1 MANLERRGIVR
12 NSLRY
17 ALAAWVGLAVAG
29 SAAKAQ
35 TEVSFTDTTFAV
47 SDYTTTIIVNEV
59 GSSARVTVRQRGAD
73 GNPGLYRRVMHEG
86 DKGAEAHEMQV
97 AHLHREATHDPAV
110 SGGIATLSYGY
121 DLRTFESAG
130 FSNYYLVIF
139 QNDSHY
145 RPRIDRVS
153 REEWTRFGRSGLTA
167 RSFSRVRGTGPRQP
181 DFSAAGSLLQFG
193 FVSVSKF
200 AQQGEV
206 EPGSNNPD
214 DKDSRTTGVDN
225 WSVNFT
231 TVSATPTLTTD
242 ATLPNGTV
250 GGPYMA
256 RLSASGGSAPL
267 SWATGGGAL
276 PPGLSLNPST
286 AAISGTPIVPGVFP
300 WVALVTDQAG
310 VSAAKAFTIQ
320 INADPGQEAGLAARP
335 NRLLFSYVQG
345 SPAET
350 KKLFILNEGP
360 GSLSFQAEFSTQS
373 GGPWLMVSPVAGQ
386 ATAVDP
392 PSLDVTAD
400 PAGAPAGTYF
410 GEIRIV
416 GTSGQVLTV
425 PAVMAISSRRQLL
438 RLSQTGLQFT
448 AVSGGP
454 DVPVQNIQVLNGGL
468 GVMGW
473 NIGVSTLSGGSWLG
487 VNPLEGASAPSDP
500 ATVDVRVN
508 PRGLAPGPYYGLAE
522 VAAPVAA
529 NSPQLTTV
537 VLNVLLPGG
546 APGPIIRPLGLFFA
560 AEPGGAAPPPQ
571 AVDIFNV
578 TSQPMSFALQA
589 VTLNGIGW
597 LGPAMAEGTAAPG
610 GPTAIGVEVDASE
623 LGTGIHR
630 GLLRF
635 VFDGTLARTVEV
647 VLAVAP
653 GAAAALKP
661 PDRISQDRISQEG
674 CSRTEIAP
682 VFKVLG
688 STTPISAGWPASIEV
703 EVADNCA
710 TKMTE
715 GSVVVEFAN
724 IASTSLA
731 LVHTSSGLWTD
742 TWNVPSSVDADSMAV
757 ATVTA
762 TDFAGIKGAVSQA
775 LAVSPNP
782 SPPPQ
787 VAPGGVVHSAS
798 FVLDPLAPGTIVSI
812 FGSNLSSEPV
822 SGGRSAS
829 GIPLSTELAGTQL
842 ILGGRP
848 LPILFSRED
857 QVNAVLPF
865 EVADRLNESLPLL
878 ARRTDAASLSVSA
891 PVLVT
896 AARPGVFTQN
906 RSGSGAGVIQN
917 ANSQIVT
924 PANPVKAGDA
934 IIIYGAGL
942 GGVSPGV
949 TSGDPAPSSPLA
961 RTAEDVTVTIGGR
974 SAQVFFAGLSPFF
987 ASLYQVNA
995 FVPAGVPAG
1004 DAEVVVSIAG
1014 QASPVVTLAVE

>member
-1 MANLERRGIVR
+1 
-12 NSLRY
+12 
-17 ALAAWVGLAVAG
+17 
-29 SAAKAQ
+29 
-35 TEVSFTDTTFAV
+35 
-47 SDYTTTIIVNEV
+47 
-59 GSSARVTVRQRGAD
+59 
-73 GNPGLYRRVMHEG
+73 
-86 DKGAEAHEMQV
+86 
-97 AHLHREATHDPAV
+97 
-110 SGGIATLSYGY
+110 
-121 DLRTFESAG
+121 
-130 FSNYYLVIF
+130 
-139 QNDSHY
+139 
-145 RPRIDRVS
+145 
-153 REEWTRFGRSGLTA
+153 
-167 RSFSRVRGTGPRQP
+167 
-181 DFSAAGSLLQFG
+181 
-193 FVSVSKF
+193 
-200 AQQGEV
+200 
-206 EPGSNNPD
+206 
-214 DKDSRTTGVDN
+214 
-225 WSVNFT
+225 
-231 TVSATPTLTTD
+231 
-242 ATLPNGTV
+242 
-250 GGPYMA
+250 
-256 RLSASGGSAPL
+256 
-267 SWATGGGAL
+267 
-276 PPGLSLNPST
+276 
-286 AAISGTPIVPGVFP
+286 
-300 WVALVTDQAG
+300 
-310 VSAAKAFTIQ
+310 
-320 INADPGQEAGLAARP
+320 
-335 NRLLFSYVQG
+335 
-345 SPAET
+345 
-350 KKLFILNEGP
+350 
-360 GSLSFQAEFSTQS
+360 
-373 GGPWLMVSPVAGQ
+373 
-386 ATAVDP
+386 
-392 PSLDVTAD
+392 
-400 PAGAPAGTYF
+400 
-410 GEIRIV
+410 
-416 GTSGQVLTV
+416 
-425 PAVMAISSRRQLL
+425 MAISSRRQLL

-454 DVPVQNIQVLNGGL
+454 DVPVQNVQVLNSGL

-529 NSPQLTTV
+529 NSHQLATV
-537 VLNVLLPGG
+537 VLSVLPPGG
-546 APGPIIRPLGLFFA
+546 APGPIIRPLGLFFG
-560 AEPGGAAPPPQ
+560 AEPGGAAPPAQ

-578 TSQPMSFALQA
+578 TSQPMQFVLQA

-630 GLLRF
+630 GLLRL
-635 VFDGTLARTVEV
+635 VFDGTLTRTVQV

-661 PDRISQDRISQEG
+661 PEGISQDRIFQEESG
-674 CSRTEIAP
+674 RTEMAP

-688 STTPISAGWPASIEV
+688 STTPIAAGWPASIEV

-724 IASTSLA
+724 ISSTSLA
-731 LVHTSSGLWTD
+731 LVHTGSGLWTE
-742 TWNVPSSVDADSMAV
+742 TWNVPSSAGPDSMGV

-782 SPPPQ
+782 SAPPQ
-787 VAPGGVVHSAS
+787 IAPGGVVHSAS

-822 SGGRSAS
+822 SGGGRSAS

-878 ARRTDAASLSVSA
+878 ARRTDAASLSVSE
-891 PVLVT
+891 PVLVN

-906 RSGSGAGVIQN
+906 GSGSGPGSIQN
-917 ANSQIVT
+917 ANFQIVT

-934 IIIYGAGL
+934 IIIYSAGL

-949 TSGDPAPSSPLA
+949 TSGDPAPGSPLA

-974 SAQVFFAGLSPFF
+974 LAEVFFAGLSPGF

-995 FVPAGVPAG
+995 FMPAGVPAG
-1004 DAEVVVSIAG
+1004 EAEVVVSIAG

>member
-1 MANLERRGIVR
+1 MANLERRRIVR
-12 NSLRY
+12 NSPRCKFAILLWL
-17 ALAAWVGLAVAG
+17 ALAV

-86 DKGAEAHEMQV
+86 NRGPEDREMQV
-97 AHLHREATHDPAV
+97 AHLHREAIHDPAAG
-110 SGGIATLSYGY
+110 GGIATLSYGY

-145 RPRIDRVS
+145 RPRMDRVS
-153 REEWTRFGRSGLTA
+153 RSEWTRFGRSGLTA
-167 RSFSRVRGTGPRQP
+167 RSFSKVRGTGPRQP
-181 DFSAAGSLLQFG
+181 DFSAAGSPLQFG

-200 AQQGEV
+200 AQQGE

-225 WSVNFT
+225 WSVSFT
-231 TVSATPTLTTD
+231 TVSKTPAVTTD
-242 ATLPNGTV
+242 AQLPDGTA
-250 GGPYMA
+250 GNAYMA
-256 RLSASGGSAPL
+256 MLSAKGGSAPL

-300 WVALVTDQAG
+300 WVALVTDQASF
-310 VSAAKAFTIQ
+310 SAAKAFTIQ
-320 INADPGQEAGLAARP
+320 INADPGQEPQLAARP

-345 SPAET
+345 SPAAT
-350 KKLFILNEGP
+350 KRLFVLNEGP

-373 GGPWLMVSPVAGQ
+373 GGPWLTVSPAAGQ

-392 PSLDVTAD
+392 PSLDVMAD
-400 PAGAPAGTYF
+400 PAGVPAGTYF

-425 PAVMAISSRRQLL
+425 PVVMAISGRRQLL

-454 DVPVQNIQVLNGGL
+454 DVPVQNVQVLNGGL

-500 ATVDVRVN
+500 ATVDIRVN

-529 NSPQLTTV
+529 NSPQLATV
-537 VLNVLLPGG
+537 VLNVLPPGG
-546 APGPIIRPLGLFFA
+546 TPGPIIKPLGLFFG

-578 TSQPMSFALQA
+578 TSQPMQFALQA
-589 VTLNGIGW
+589 VTLNGAGW

-610 GPTAIGVEVDASE
+610 GPTAIAVEVDASE
-623 LGTGIHR
+623 LGTGVHR

-635 VFDGTLARTVEV
+635 VFDGTLTRTVEV

-661 PDRISQDRISQEG
+661 PERISQDRIFQEG

-688 STTPISAGWPASIEV
+688 STTPIAAGWPASIEV

-731 LVHTSSGLWTD
+731 LVHTGSGLWTE
-742 TWNVPSSVDADSMAV
+742 TWNVPSSAGPGSMAV

-762 TDFAGIKGAVSQA
+762 TDFTGIKGAVSQA
-775 LAVSPNP
+775 LAVSPN
-782 SPPPQ
+782 S
-787 VAPGGVVHSAS
+787 
-798 FVLDPLAPGTIVSI
+798 
-812 FGSNLSSEPV
+812 
-822 SGGRSAS
+822 
-829 GIPLSTELAGTQL
+829 
-842 ILGGRP
+842 
-848 LPILFSRED
+848 
-857 QVNAVLPF
+857 
-865 EVADRLNESLPLL
+865 
-878 ARRTDAASLSVSA
+878 SA
-891 PVLVT
+891 PRRSRREEWST
-896 AARPGVFTQN
+896 APASCWTRSRPE
-906 RSGSGAGVIQN
+906 RSFQF
-917 ANSQIVT
+917 
-924 PANPVKAGDA
+924 
-934 IIIYGAGL
+934 
-942 GGVSPGV
+942 
-949 TSGDPAPSSPLA
+949 
-961 RTAEDVTVTIGGR
+961 
-974 SAQVFFAGLSPFF
+974 SAATCR
-987 ASLYQVNA
+987 
-995 FVPAGVPAG
+995 
-1004 DAEVVVSIAG
+1004 
-1014 QASPVVTLAVE
+1014 ASPSAEGAWQAAFRCQPSWRGRN